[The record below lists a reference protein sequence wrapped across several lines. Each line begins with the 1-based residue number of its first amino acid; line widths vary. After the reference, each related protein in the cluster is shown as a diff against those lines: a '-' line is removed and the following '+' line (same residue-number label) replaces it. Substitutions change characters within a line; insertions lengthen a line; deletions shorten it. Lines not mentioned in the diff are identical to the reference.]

1 MATGATVAGVS
12 KVATILIVDDDAT
25 IRQNIHF
32 ILEKGGMKSAM
43 ASSGEEGLQRMR
55 TTAFDLVLLDVQMPG
70 MGGLEA
76 LRIMRERHPDI
87 GVIMCSVLKE
97 IPVAVEAMHA
107 GAMDYITKDFSP
119 PELIARVRKTLMQLR
134 AGRELE
140 RLSDVERTIVA
151 RPMVLGNSPRMRG
164 VVQVADK
171 IAAKPVTVLISGESG
186 TGKEVLAR
194 YIHARSDR
202 KTGPFVAV
210 NLPAIAP
217 NLVESELFGHERGSF
232 TGADKQKLGKFEL
245 ANGGTLFLDEIGDL
259 ALDLQAK
266 LLRALQEHEIE
277 RVGGEKPIQLDLR
290 VICATNRDL
299 PKLVQEGKF
308 REDLYWRL
316 KVVPIE
322 LPPLRERAEDIGDL
336 ASHFLTRAAAEH
348 GRAPQQLSEDAR
360 RLLTRYRWPG
370 NIRELENV
378 MARMAVVCDSEV
390 IEESDL
396 PYDFAVEPGS
406 LQEPASEQQS
416 LEAALLAFEKSFLR
430 KALKRNGWNRK
441 LTAQQL
447 GMGYST
453 LKSKLKSYGLGQDED
468 EE

>member
-1 MATGATVAGVS
+1 MS
-12 KVATILIVDDDAT
+12 RVATILIVDDDST

-76 LRIMRERHPDI
+76 LRIMRERHPDV
-87 GVIMCSVLKE
+87 GVIMLSVIKD
-97 IPVAVEAMHA
+97 IGVAVEAMHT
-107 GAMDYITKDFSP
+107 GALDYVTKDFSP

-140 RLSDVERTIVA
+140 RLHDVEQTRVA
-151 RPMVLGNSPRMRG
+151 RPMVLGSSPRMRA
-164 VVQVADK
+164 VVQVAEK
-171 IAAKPVTVLISGESG
+171 IAAKPVTVLITGESG

-202 KTGPFVAV
+202 KTAPFVAV
-210 NLPAIAP
+210 NVPGIP
-217 NLVESELFGHERGSF
+217 PTLVESELFGHERGSF
-232 TGADKQKLGKFEL
+232 TGADRQKLGKFEL

-259 ALDLQAK
+259 AMDLQAK
-266 LLRALQEHEIE
+266 VLRALQEHEIE

-299 PKLVQEGKF
+299 PKRVQEGKF

-322 LPPLRERAEDIGDL
+322 LPPLRERAEDIRDL
-336 ASHFLTRAAAEH
+336 AQHFLARASADH
-348 GRAPQQLSEDAR
+348 GRTSQTLSEGALD
-360 RLLTRYRWPG
+360 LLERYTWPG

-378 MARMAVVCDSEV
+378 MERMTVVCDSEV

-396 PYDFAVEPGS
+396 PYDFALAPQAAET
-406 LQEPASEQQS
+406 ASDLQS
-416 LEAALLAFEKSFLR
+416 LEEALLTFEKSYLR
-430 KALKRNGWNRK
+430 KALKRNHWQRK
-441 LTAQQL
+441 ITAQQL
-447 GMGYST
+447 KMGYST
-453 LKSKLKSYGLGQDED
+453 LKAKLKAYGITHED
-468 EE
+468 DGEDD

>member
-1 MATGATVAGVS
+1 MARLAS
-12 KVATILIVDDDAT
+12 ILIVDDDAT

-32 ILEKGGMKSAM
+32 ILEKGGMKSAI

-76 LRIMRERHPDI
+76 LRIMRERHPDV
-87 GVIMCSVLKE
+87 GVIMLSVLKD
-97 IPVAVEAMHA
+97 IAVAVEAMHT
-107 GAMDYITKDFSP
+107 GALDYVTKDFSP
-119 PELIARVRKTLMQLR
+119 PELIARVRKTLLQLR

-140 RLSDVERTIVA
+140 RLHDVEEQHVA
-151 RPMVLGNSPRMRG
+151 RPMVLGTSAKMRG

-171 IAAKPVTVLISGESG
+171 IAAKPVTVLITGETG

-202 KTGPFVAV
+202 KLSPFVAV
-210 NLPAIAP
+210 NLPGIPA

-232 TGADKQKLGKFEL
+232 TGADRQKLGKFEL

-259 ALDLQAK
+259 AMDLQAK
-266 LLRALQEHEIE
+266 ILRALQEHEIE

-290 VICATNRDL
+290 VICATSRDL
-299 PKLVQEGKF
+299 PARVQEGHF

-322 LPPLRERAEDIGDL
+322 LPALRKRREDIGDL
-336 ASHFLTRAAAEH
+336 AQHFLARAAAEH
-348 GRAPQQLSEDAR
+348 GRPVQTIGAGAQH
-360 RLLTRYRWPG
+360 LLELYRWPG

-378 MARMAVVCDSEV
+378 MSRMAVICDSQV

-396 PYDFAVEPGS
+396 PYDFA
-406 LQEPASEQQS
+406 LATASEETEDEERS
-416 LEAALLAFEKSFLR
+416 LEAAMLAFEKNFIR
-430 KALKRNGWNRK
+430 KALKRTGWQKK
-441 LTAQQL
+441 LAAQELQI
-447 GMGYST
+447 GYST
-453 LKSKLKSYGLGQDED
+453 LKGKLKAYGLGHDTDGDDE
-468 EE
+468 

>member
-1 MATGATVAGVS
+1 MSRIAS
-12 KVATILIVDDDAT
+12 ILIVDDDST

-32 ILEKGGMKSAM
+32 ILEKGGMKSSM

-76 LRIMRERHPDI
+76 LRIMRERHPDV
-87 GVIMCSVLKE
+87 GVIMLSVLKD
-97 IPVAVEAMHA
+97 IAVAVEAMHT
-107 GAMDYITKDFSP
+107 GALDYVTKDFSP
-119 PELIARVRKTLMQLR
+119 PELIARVRKTLVQLR

-140 RLSDVERTIVA
+140 RLHDVEEKHVA
-151 RPMVLGNSPRMRG
+151 RPMVLGSSPKMRA
-164 VVQVADK
+164 VIQVAEK
-171 IAAKPVTVLISGESG
+171 IAPKPVTVLITGETG

-194 YIHARSDR
+194 YIHSRSDR
-202 KTGPFVAV
+202 RTGPFVAV
-210 NLPAIAP
+210 NLPGIPA

-232 TGADKQKLGKFEL
+232 TGADRQKLGKFEL

-259 ALDLQAK
+259 ALDLQSK
-266 LLRALQEHEIE
+266 ILRALQEHEIE

-299 PKLVQEGKF
+299 PARVQEGKF

-316 KVVPIE
+316 KVVPLE
-322 LPPLRERAEDIGDL
+322 LPPLRERHEDLGDL
-336 ASHFLTRAAAEH
+336 AQHFLARAAAEH
-348 GRAPQQLSEDAR
+348 GRTPQSLSGGALQLLE
-360 RLLTRYRWPG
+360 RYRWPG

-378 MARMAVVCDSEV
+378 MARMAVVCDSDL

-396 PYDFAVEPGS
+396 PYDFAVAPS
-406 LQEPASEQQS
+406 AQAPQSEEQS
-416 LEAALLAFEKSFLR
+416 LEAAMLAFEKSFLR
-430 KALKRNGWNRK
+430 KALKRNGWQRK

-447 GMGYST
+447 GIGYST
-453 LKSKLKSYGLGQDED
+453 LKAKLKAYDLGHATDED
-468 EE
+468 D

>member
-1 MATGATVAGVS
+1 MSRLAS
-12 KVATILIVDDDAT
+12 ILIVDDDAT

-76 LRIMRERHPDI
+76 LRIMRERHPDV
-87 GVIMCSVLKE
+87 GVIMLSVLKD
-97 IPVAVEAMHA
+97 IAVAVEAMHT
-107 GAMDYITKDFSP
+107 GALDYVTKDFSP
-119 PELIARVRKTLMQLR
+119 PELIARVRKTLLQLR

-140 RLSDVERTIVA
+140 RLHDVEEQHVA
-151 RPMVLGNSPRMRG
+151 RPMVLGNSAKMRG

-171 IAAKPVTVLISGESG
+171 IAAKPVTVLITGETG

-202 KTGPFVAV
+202 KTSPFVAV
-210 NLPAIAP
+210 NLPGIPA

-232 TGADKQKLGKFEL
+232 TGADRQKLGKFEL

-259 ALDLQAK
+259 AMDLQAK
-266 LLRALQEHEIE
+266 ILRALQEHEIE

-290 VICATNRDL
+290 VICATSRDL
-299 PKLVQEGKF
+299 PARVQEGHF

-322 LPPLRERAEDIGDL
+322 LPALRKRREDIGDL
-336 ASHFLTRAAAEH
+336 AQHFLARAAAEH
-348 GRAPQQLSEDAR
+348 GRPVQTIGAGAQH
-360 RLLTRYRWPG
+360 LLELYRWPG

-378 MARMAVVCDSEV
+378 MSRMAVICDSQV

-396 PYDFAVEPGS
+396 PYDFA
-406 LQEPASEQQS
+406 LATASEETEDEERS
-416 LEAALLAFEKSFLR
+416 LEAAMLAFEKNFIR
-430 KALKRNGWNRK
+430 KALKRTGWQKK
-441 LTAQQL
+441 LAAQELQI
-447 GMGYST
+447 GYST
-453 LKSKLKSYGLGQDED
+453 LKGKLKAYGLGHDTDGDDE
-468 EE
+468 

>member
-1 MATGATVAGVS
+1 MSRLAS
-12 KVATILIVDDDAT
+12 ILIVDDDAT

-76 LRIMRERHPDI
+76 LRIMRERHPDV
-87 GVIMCSVLKE
+87 GVIMLSVLKE
-97 IPVAVEAMHA
+97 IAVAVEAMHT
-107 GAMDYITKDFSP
+107 GALDYVTKDFSP
-119 PELIARVRKTLMQLR
+119 PELIARVRKTLLQLR

-140 RLSDVERTIVA
+140 RLHDVEEKHVA
-151 RPMVLGNSPRMRG
+151 RPMVLGNSAKMRG

-171 IAAKPVTVLISGESG
+171 IAAKPVTVLITGETG

-202 KTGPFVAV
+202 KTSPFVAV
-210 NLPAIAP
+210 NLPGVPA

-232 TGADKQKLGKFEL
+232 TGADRQKLGKFEL

-259 ALDLQAK
+259 AMDLQAK
-266 LLRALQEHEIE
+266 ILRALQEHEIE

-290 VICATNRDL
+290 VICATSRDL
-299 PKLVQEGKF
+299 PARVQEGHF

-322 LPPLRERAEDIGDL
+322 LPALRKRREDIADL
-336 ASHFLTRAAAEH
+336 AQHFLARAAAEH
-348 GRAPQQLSEDAR
+348 GRPVQTIGPGAQHLLQL
-360 RLLTRYRWPG
+360 YRWPG

-378 MARMAVVCDSEV
+378 MSRMAVICDSQV

-396 PYDFAVEPGS
+396 PYDFA
-406 LQEPASEQQS
+406 LATASEETEDEERS
-416 LEAALLAFEKSFLR
+416 LEAAMLAFEKNFIR
-430 KALKRNGWNRK
+430 KALKRTGWQKK
-441 LTAQQL
+441 LAAQELQI
-447 GMGYST
+447 GYST
-453 LKSKLKSYGLGQDED
+453 LKGKLKVYGLGHDTDVD